1 MNGNLTS
8 ISARVTLDLNDP
20 YLLVDIRQ
28 PNEIRRTRKIGGEFK
43 RRVNKDL
50 TQRYNISN
58 DEAYDL
64 LKENHQNK
72 VRSTIGQLNIEHSMP
87 ALRLQTPYVSFTVLI
102 FVYIGLLTRPSTKP
116 NCPSKKPALS
126 TALAFIFTST
136 KKSVSPKLKPA
147 RRRHTVA
154 KISRRFSARPRTSP

>member
-8 ISARVTLDLNDP
+8 ISAKVTLDLNDP
-20 YLLVDIRQ
+20 FLLVDIRQ
-28 PNEIRRTRKIGGEFK
+28 PNEIRRTRRIGGEFK

-87 ALRLQTPYVSFTVLI
+87 ALRLQTPYVSILMIQVAL
-102 FVYIGLLTRPSTKP
+102 VGLLT
-116 NCPSKKPALS
+116 LE
-126 TALAFIFTST
+126 
-136 KKSVSPKLKPA
+136 SV
-147 RRRHTVA
+147 
-154 KISRRFSARPRTSP
+154 